1 MNILPDRRLVVVGKT
16 RIYIFYIDLY
26 KILVLRAQKELELH
40 LWGGFQ
46 MILNFYV
53 KYFLRVFVVAEHPF
67 VVAEQSSGF
76 STNFKILRKIIK
88 IIKDLRPPQMGVR
101 PP

>member
-26 KILVLRAQKELELH
+26 KILILRAQKELELH

-46 MILNFYV
+46 MILIFYK
-53 KYFLRVFVVAEHPF
+53 KYFLRVFCGGRTPICGGRRSF
-67 VVAEQSSGF
+67 M
-76 STNFKILRKIIK
+76 ILMIF
-88 IIKDLRPPQMGVR
+88 
-101 PP
+101 